1 MVPSRAVLKGALGTC
16 RHMTNSR
23 NSWLPL
29 PRVLPRRPVAKTCVW
44 LSEKAYMKEQ
54 LKSLRNENGAIC
66 ICRLWMVAS
75 TWMWKYSFWS
85 MPDESKWLTT
95 LTGLMV
101 IICNM
106 IFLQVWCRWKVW
118 YSSRNV
124 QVDCLK
130 SVHRQNV
137 TAESLKSTRDTGC
150 LEERRQKAVCWVLLA
165 FPCLALFLSQ
175 GLIYYL
181 QTVLFEANDFVFCL

>member
-1 MVPSRAVLKGALGTC
+1 
-16 RHMTNSR
+16 
-23 NSWLPL
+23 
-29 PRVLPRRPVAKTCVW
+29 
-44 LSEKAYMKEQ
+44 
-54 LKSLRNENGAIC
+54 
-66 ICRLWMVAS
+66 
-75 TWMWKYSFWS
+75 

-124 QVDCLK
+124 QVNSLK

-150 LEERRQKAVCWVLLA
+150 LEERRQKAVC
-165 FPCLALFLSQ
+165 
-175 GLIYYL
+175 
-181 QTVLFEANDFVFCL
+181 